1 MENHDLKQ
9 MQRIKNIT
17 LRNTLLSL
25 LGYTSAITA
34 SCLAKYFNLTSCSYT
49 DIGYLLLLV
58 IIVVG
63 TFALLVYMKKNIT
76 TLFRIIINIGQL
88 LAWFVI
94 CGIWLNLMN
103 EIRVLALF
111 SAIIPM
117 LFFFT
122 IGNIVSSMVVVTLF
136 EAMYISISYYG
147 ITYAGQAGS
156 FELELFHSYCSFF
169 TAIFLIVMSYIYKRQ
184 KVKVQ
189 DQRSKTESTASKLE
203 KANRELINTYKEI
216 QDLVTLVTKLSDQVA
231 EETILITDSSDN
243 LSRDASTQAKSI
255 NDVTETTI
263 RINEKTST
271 NYNNAMG
278 VNELV
283 VQAKSVSDNNVVKM
297 KDMEDAINNISE
309 SGKEIA
315 RIIKTID
322 DIAFQTNLLALN
334 AAIEAARAGKNGK
347 GFAVVAQEVRSL
359 AAKSARA
366 SSNTAELI
374 ENSIEKVKTGT
385 RISEQTVLAMNDIN
399 EKISFIANLT
409 EEITVSSE
417 EQAVEISQVARE
429 MIKISDITNETEKN
443 ARKTNDAA
451 NKVSDTTMEI
461 RSHLK
466 AYEEM
471 A

>member
-1 MENHDLKQ
+1 MENYDLKRT
-9 MQRIKNIT
+9 QRIKDIT

-25 LGYTSAITA
+25 FGYFSAISA
-34 SCLAKYFNLTSCSYT
+34 SYIAKYFNLTSCSYV
-49 DIGYLLLLV
+49 DIGYMLLLV
-58 IIVVG
+58 IVVVG
-63 TFALLVYMKKNIT
+63 TFALTIYMKKKIT
-76 TLFRIIINIGQL
+76 TLFRQTVNIGQL
-88 LAWFVI
+88 LTWFII
-94 CGIWLNLMN
+94 CGVWLNLMN
-103 EIRVLALF
+103 EIRILALF
-111 SAIIPM
+111 AAVIPM

-122 IGNIVSSMVVVTLF
+122 IGNIVSSLIVVTLF

-156 FELELFHSYCSFF
+156 LRLELFHSYCSFF

-184 KVKVQ
+184 KLMVRS
-189 DQRSKTESTASKLE
+189 QRKKTETTASQLE
-203 KANRELINTYKEI
+203 TTNRELVNTYKEI
-216 QDLVTLVTKLSDQVA
+216 QELVALVTKLSGQVA
-231 EETILITDSSDN
+231 EETTLITDSSDN
-243 LSRDASTQAKSI
+243 LSKDASIQAKSI

-283 VQAKSVSDNNVVKM
+283 VQAKSVSDNNVIKM
-297 KDMEDAINNISE
+297 KDMDAAITNISE
-309 SGKEIA
+309 SSKEIA

-334 AAIEAARAGKNGK
+334 AAIEAARAGKNGR
-347 GFAVVAQEVRSL
+347 GFAVVAQEVRTL
-359 AAKSARA
+359 AAKSAKA

-374 ENSIEKVKTGT
+374 EKSIEKVKTGT
-385 RISEQTVLAMNDIN
+385 KISEQTVLAMNDIN

-417 EQAVEISQVARE
+417 EQAAEISQVAKE

-443 ARKTNDAA
+443 AKKTNDAA
-451 NKVSDTTMEI
+451 NKVSYTTMEI

-466 AYEEM
+466 AYEGM
-471 A
+471 D